1 MRSLNVI
8 AVSGAKLR
16 PLPSPGRQGRRLIQY
31 RSDDAEL
38 PHHLLYAP
46 ERAPSR
52 CEAPVGGARRP
63 VRPAATVQNGKRI
76 AVNVSM
82 VSEDVHGSPWA
93 ANLTKQR

>member
-1 MRSLNVI
+1 VRLRSV
-8 AVSGAKLR
+8 AV
-16 PLPSPGRQGRRLIQY
+16 
-31 RSDDAEL
+31 
-38 PHHLLYAP
+38 
-46 ERAPSR
+46 RA
-52 CEAPVGGARRP
+52 RP